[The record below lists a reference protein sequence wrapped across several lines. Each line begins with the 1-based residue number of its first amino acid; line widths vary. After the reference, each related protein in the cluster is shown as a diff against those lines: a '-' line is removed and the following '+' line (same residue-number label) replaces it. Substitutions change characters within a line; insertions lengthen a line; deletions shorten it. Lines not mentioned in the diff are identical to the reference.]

1 MNRDL
6 LTVGDVEKK
15 KKEQTKKLTEIK
27 GTIISLMLYKTFIF
41 KNDIENIFN
50 NTG

>member
-1 MNRDL
+1 MNHDL
-6 LTVGDVEKK
+6 LTVGDVEK

-27 GTIISLMLYKTFIF
+27 GTIISLMLYKTLIF